1 MSEKRIKFTP
11 HSEETILRV
20 LEMHDAGMRSKD
32 IYKQSKGVFGFCIK
46 QRTISHILKRNNR
59 NAKDNTY
66 RIKKGTKFPRKLETI
81 HDFPTLRK
89 YTQTPEN
96 TYVPKVENEG
106 LIEEKSDL
114 PEGEVVRPEDNVSK
128 EHNDSP
134 NNDYIPRNSELSVDK
149 LDSDFENP
157 QNDEDFEPEDSE
169 EEYDLED
176 LETS

>member
-1 MSEKRIKFTP
+1 MSDKRIKFTP
-11 HSEETILRV
+11 HSEETILRI

-46 QRTISHILKRNNR
+46 QSTISNILKRNGR

-66 RIKKGTKFPRKLETI
+66 RIKRGASKRKPETI

-96 TYVPKVENEG
+96 TYVPKIENEG
-106 LIEEKSDL
+106 LIEEKSGV
-114 PEGEVVRPEDNVSK
+114 PEGVAGQPEDNIS
-128 EHNDSP
+128 EENNDSP

-157 QNDEDFEPEDSE
+157 QNDEDFEPEDDEEYEDSE
-169 EEYDLED
+169 ESE
-176 LETS
+176 